1 MGNKLYVG
9 NLPYSVRDSDLE
21 QAFGQFGA
29 VTSAKVMM
37 ERDTGRSKGF
47 GFVEMG
53 SDAEAQAAI
62 NGMNGQPLGGRSV
75 VVNEARPMEA
85 RPPALAAS
93 AVATVVAV
101 AAATAAAAVVVV
113 TAAVAAATAA
123 AAVAVAKAAVA
134 ATAAVAAMAA
144 GGGVATGASAAPTAP
159 ARATAVATAVAARW
173 WLRRRLRSSPGAT
186 EHRAKQ
192 KAPSGAFLSAWAARR
207 KALVASPK

>member
-62 NGMNGQPLGGRSV
+62 QGMNGQPLGGRGI
-75 VVNEARPMEA
+75 VVNEARPMEP
-85 RPPALAAS
+85 RPPRS
-93 AVATVVAV
+93 
-101 AAATAAAAVVVV
+101 
-113 TAAVAAATAA
+113 
-123 AAVAVAKAAVA
+123 
-134 ATAAVAAMAA
+134 
-144 GGGVATGASAAPTAP
+144 GGGFGGGGGGYGGGGGGRGGGGYGGGGYGSG
-159 ARATAVATAVAARW
+159 REGGGGGYGGGGRGDGGGYGGGG
-173 WLRRRLRSSPGAT
+173 RSEGGFRSPYG
-186 EHRAKQ
+186 
-192 KAPSGAFLSAWAARR
+192 SGSRNGGGR
-207 KALVASPK
+207 SGGGGGNSY

>member
-21 QAFGQFGA
+21 QSFGQFGA

-62 NGMNGQPLGGRSV
+62 AGMNGQSLGGRSC

-85 RPPALAAS
+85 RPPR
-93 AVATVVAV
+93 T
-101 AAATAAAAVVVV
+101 
-113 TAAVAAATAA
+113 
-123 AAVAVAKAAVA
+123 
-134 ATAAVAAMAA
+134 
-144 GGGVATGASAAPTAP
+144 GGGGYGGGGGGGGYGGGRSGGGGYGGGGGG
-159 ARATAVATAVAARW
+159 RDGGGGYGGGG
-173 WLRRRLRSSPGAT
+173 RSSY
-186 EHRAKQ
+186 
-192 KAPSGAFLSAWAARR
+192 
-207 KALVASPK
+207 

>member
-62 NGMNGQPLGGRSV
+62 TGMNGQPLGGRSV
-75 VVNEARPMEA
+75 VVNEARPMES
-85 RPPALAAS
+85 RPPR
-93 AVATVVAV
+93 TGGY
-101 AAATAAAAVVVV
+101 
-113 TAAVAAATAA
+113 
-123 AAVAVAKAAVA
+123 
-134 ATAAVAAMAA
+134 
-144 GGGVATGASAAPTAP
+144 GGGGGGGYGGGGGGGGYGGGGGGG
-159 ARATAVATAVAARW
+159 
-173 WLRRRLRSSPGAT
+173 RREGGGGGYGGRGGGGGGGDGGFRSPYG
-186 EHRAKQ
+186 
-192 KAPSGAFLSAWAARR
+192 SGPRGGGGGGNR
-207 KALVASPK
+207 GGY